1 MEIKNRK
8 AQLVL
13 FIIIV
18 VVILIILF
26 ILSKIINYVNRP
38 VEEVQNLNVKNDGLV
53 LNVLG
58 NYLTYCDVNEKYVD
72 EGAKASINGQDISD
86 DVITSYYKNGRQ
98 VSAIDTRQVG
108 TYIVRYDVRSGDK
121 TKKVTRVVVV
131 TDGKAPHL
139 TVPDTVTI
147 TSDEAV
153 NYDVENGVMV
163 TDNAGEASFECKN
176 TLSSVPGDYVI
187 SCMAKDSNGNKTT
200 RNRLIKVINGI
211 EFEYKD
217 KLIIKYPINSKK
229 NYTYKYSL
237 DNGITWLN
245 ATSEEVL
252 NVKSGNVIALV
263 LNNDKYI
270 MSSTYYIK

>member
-1 MEIKNRK
+1 MVNRK
-8 AQLVL
+8 ARLVGLVTIILIVL
-13 FIIIV
+13 FV
-18 VVILIILF
+18 LFVINKMI
-26 ILSKIINYVNRP
+26 SYVNRP
-38 VEEVQNLNVKNDGLV
+38 KEKVQNIEVKNDGFN
-53 LNVLG
+53 LNING
-58 NYLTYCDVNEKYVD
+58 NYLTYVEVNDDYND

-86 DVITSYYKNGRQ
+86 DVITSYYKDGRQ

-121 TKKVTRVVVV
+121 TKDVTRVVLVI
-131 TDGKAPHL
+131 DGKAPHL

-187 SCMAKDSNGNKTT
+187 SCTAKDSNGNKTT
-200 RNRLIKVINGI
+200 RNRLIRVINGI

-217 KLIIKYPINSKK
+217 KLIIKYPVNSKK

-245 ATSEEVL
+245 ASSEEVL

-263 LNNDKYI
+263 LENDKYI

>member
-1 MEIKNRK
+1 M
-8 AQLVL
+8 
-13 FIIIV
+13 F
-18 VVILIILF
+18 
-26 ILSKIINYVNRP
+26 NYANKP
-38 VEEVQNLNVKNDGLV
+38 KEKLQNTNVKDNGLN
-53 LNVLG
+53 LYLKG
-58 NYLTYCDVNEKYVD
+58 DYLTYVLVND
-72 EGAKASINGQDISD
+72 EYKDDGALSYWKGQNISD
-86 DVITSYYKNGRQ
+86 DIITSYYKNGRQ

-187 SCMAKDSNGNKTT
+187 SCTAKDSNGNKTT

-252 NVKSGNVIALV
+252 NVKSGNIIALV
-263 LNNDKYI
+263 LDNDKYI